1 MEFSVTMLY
10 ILRNIND
17 TEQQL
22 TSESDEAISSKG
34 ESELDECTVAADDN
48 CNGCGN

>member
-1 MEFSVTMLY
+1 MVFSVIMLY
-10 ILRNIND
+10 ILKNTKD

-34 ESELDECTVAADDN
+34 ESKLDECTVAADDN
-48 CNGCGN
+48 SNGCRN